1 MFVLALLL
9 KRQKNDPCTHLAPHG
24 DGLAMVVDLPPL
36 LPLRAHE
43 VDQGVQKNFDP
54 GHHLV
59 KKTVAIQ
66 PKKKAERISPR
77 HYLKENTHNMSCD

>member
-1 MFVLALLL
+1 MILVPAY
-9 KRQKNDPCTHLAPHG
+9 LAPHG

-54 GHHLV
+54 GHHLF
-59 KKTVAIQ
+59 KKTVVIQ
-66 PKKKAERISPR
+66 PKKKAEGICLG
-77 HYLKENTHNMSCD
+77 HYRKENTHNMNCDGG